1 MGERSTRGTVAE
13 TDVKS
18 ARRKLR
24 RPPRGFFA
32 TTFVLGLLLLIPLF
46 ALVLLAVK
54 TLHLVEG
61 LMAPLARL
69 TQTASLAGVAMPRL
83 LAITALV
90 LLVFLAGLVG
100 RLGFTKRGV
109 GWLEQRVLSNIPG
122 YGLIKS
128 MVQGIVGDEAEPTRP
143 AVLLRLD
150 DAWQIGLR
158 IESAPDGR
166 VVVFLPDAHSPSTG
180 TVLVVSPD
188 RVQPLDVQPAAALKS
203 LRSLGSGAGQMLG
216 RVR

>member
-1 MGERSTRGTVAE
+1 MSRAPGE
-13 TDVKS
+13 S
-18 ARRKLR
+18 ARGAPRSRAHLR
-24 RPPRGFFA
+24 RGFFA

-54 TLHLVEG
+54 TVHLVEG

-69 TQTASLAGVAMPRL
+69 TQTASLAGVSMPRL

-90 LLVFLAGLVG
+90 LLVFLAGLVA
-100 RLGFTKRGV
+100 RMRFTKSGV
-109 GWLEQRVLSNIPG
+109 GWLEQRVLGNLPG
-122 YGLIKS
+122 YDLIKS
-128 MVQGIVGDEAEPTRP
+128 MVQGIVGHDAEPTRP

-166 VVVFLPDAHSPSTG
+166 VVVFLPDARSPGTG

-188 RVQPLDVQPAAALKS
+188 RVQPLDVQPAAALTS
-203 LRSLGSGAGQMLG
+203 LRSLGSGAGEMVG
-216 RVR
+216 RAR